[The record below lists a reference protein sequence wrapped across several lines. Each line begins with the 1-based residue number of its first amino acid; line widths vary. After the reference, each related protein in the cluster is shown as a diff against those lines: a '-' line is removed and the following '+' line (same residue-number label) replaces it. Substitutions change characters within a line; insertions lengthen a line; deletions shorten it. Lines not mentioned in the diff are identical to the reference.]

1 MPRTVNGT
9 GQREK
14 VRTGRTVGKGKGKNR
29 RAEWA
34 LKDLVDKGY
43 VETVPFECD
52 GRGMKHS

>member
-1 MPRTVNGT
+1 
-9 GQREK
+9 
-14 VRTGRTVGKGKGKNR
+14 VGKGKGKNR